1 MSAVETDGRVPLP
14 MDGKV
19 DERIGLP
26 LAQPTPQPA
35 DAVSVTARAAR
46 AFREISQ
53 GRGKPNAGLKV
64 AVVGGGCAGNEYTMA
79 LAEEPV
85 PTDVVLESHGIP
97 IYVDGHTAHML
108 AGAEIDFLDTMMGR
122 GFSVRNP
129 NAATTCGCGSS
140 FNTSGQAAVE
150 GSCVT

>member
-1 MSAVETDGRVPLP
+1 MSAVETDERVPLP

-19 DERIGLP
+19 DERVGLP
-26 LAQPTPQPA
+26 LAPTSPQPA

-46 AFREISQ
+46 AFQEISQ
-53 GRGKPNAGLKV
+53 ERGKPNAGLKV
-64 AVVGGGCAGNEYTMA
+64 AVAGGGCAGNEYVMA
-79 LAEEPV
+79 LAEEPAA
-85 PTDVVLESHGIP
+85 TDIVLESNGIP
-97 IYVDGHTAHML
+97 IYLDGNTAHML
-108 AGAEIDFLDTMMGR
+108 VGAEIDFLDSLMGR

-150 GSCVT
+150 GGCVT